1 MTFWKIFVQ
10 IALHPMDS
18 IPALFAWNA
27 KCRLTWKNQCY
38 FLCQPRVVI
47 LNVCRRKTWAWC
59 CRFSQSN
66 RLCKD
71 VTQNNQVP
79 ESFWKSRVF
88 HKIKS
93 WTHSSLILENKS
105 MHSKNQSFVLSPSI
119 EGIQGHFCFP
129 IAALSIFVSSSSLL
143 PFTSDRLPNAVDSWT
158 LVFWSTQAYLDADP
172 FSKY

>member
-10 IALHPMDS
+10 IALHPMNF

-47 LNVCRRKTWAWC
+47 LNVCRHKTWAWC

-88 HKIKS
+88 HEIKS
-93 WTHSSLILENKS
+93 WTHSSLILEYKVCTP
-105 MHSKNQSFVLSPSI
+105 KI
-119 EGIQGHFCFP
+119 R
-129 IAALSIFVSSSSLL
+129 ALSSLHLLEASRVTFAFLVQLFLFLSLHLLCYPL
-143 PFTSDRLPNAVDSWT
+143 PLTDSQTQLTLELLCFEAHRLT
-158 LVFWSTQAYLDADP
+158 
-172 FSKY
+172 